1 MHSPRGPVRY
11 QHCSR
16 IRLRT
21 PAIERRAALVDFAH
35 RTLISSYEMTEVLL
49 SSSSHLAS
57 LLLLLPAPPFLFAGA
72 RDETPMAETV
82 PDWYMILVCG
92 GLAAVLGLSVLL
104 CAMIYDDR
112 CDASARV
119 LALRG
124 GGDHED

>member
-1 MHSPRGPVRY
+1 
-11 QHCSR
+11 
-16 IRLRT
+16 
-21 PAIERRAALVDFAH
+21 
-35 RTLISSYEMTEVLL
+35 MTEVLL

-57 LLLLLPAPPFLFAGA
+57 LLLLLPSPPFLSTEAQ
-72 RDETPMAETV
+72 DEAIMVGVV

-92 GLAAVLGLSVLL
+92 GLAALLGFSVIL

-112 CDASARV
+112 CDAAARV